1 MTTDPDSR
9 SPDRDL
15 APSPPWT
22 GRRARTR
29 GPRRLLVCVCAAS
42 ACADAVASMPW
53 ASSQEAPAPEQAGL
67 LSYFTSGLSG
77 YVPLRS
83 SERSSEEEAYLSLSR
98 WERYVLGH

>member
-1 MTTDPDSR
+1 
-9 SPDRDL
+9 
-15 APSPPWT
+15 
-22 GRRARTR
+22 
-29 GPRRLLVCVCAAS
+29 
-42 ACADAVASMPW
+42 MPW

-77 YVPLRS
+77 YVLLRS